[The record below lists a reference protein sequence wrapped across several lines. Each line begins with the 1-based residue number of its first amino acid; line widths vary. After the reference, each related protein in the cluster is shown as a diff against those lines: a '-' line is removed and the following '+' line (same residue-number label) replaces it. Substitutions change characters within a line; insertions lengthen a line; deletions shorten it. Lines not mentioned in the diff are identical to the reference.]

1 MYVEQTLVICP
12 GFPYLRLDGTTKSE
26 DRGQLLSLFN
36 AKDSPYFIF
45 LLSTRAGGLGLNLQ
59 AADTVVIFDSD
70 WNPHQV
76 CFLSVELLSTR

>member
-1 MYVEQTLVICP
+1 MVVVSSSMHLSE
-12 GFPYLRLDGTTKSE
+12 FKYLRLDGTTKAE
-26 DRGQLLSLFN
+26 DRGMLLAEFN
-36 AKDSPYFIF
+36 QKGSDKFIF

-76 CFLSVELLSTR
+76 CIVV